1 MLPAPQTI
9 QLRPPCL
16 CQHLSE
22 SGQTAHLPDSWTHHL
37 HQEWAVN
44 LLGFQAGT
52 RGAGEGRPA
61 GPLALPLGTRT
72 ASQGF
77 LPYLSSLRG
86 VDASHGDA
94 GHSAFPSQK
103 PEPTWVRAST
113 VAGCARSACASCVA
127 PAAARFFG
135 AAERARPRRAALR
148 PVDARARDAVGALA
162 V

>member
-61 GPLALPLGTRT
+61 EPLALPLGTRT

-77 LPYLSSLRG
+77 LLCVVQLSHIYLACGDGAGPPGPGGRG
-86 VDASHGDA
+86 GFSEGHASQG
-94 GHSAFPSQK
+94 
-103 PEPTWVRAST
+103 E
-113 VAGCARSACASCVA
+113 A
-127 PAAARFFG
+127 PWRG
-135 AAERARPRRAALR
+135 
-148 PVDARARDAVGALA
+148 AVGRAIPGRRQRRGQA
-162 V
+162 CSRRRGSVASEPM

>member
-1 MLPAPQTI
+1 MPPAPQTI
-9 QLRPPCL
+9 HLRPPCL
-16 CQHLSE
+16 CQHLS
-22 SGQTAHLPDSWTHHL
+22 GQTARLPDSWTHHL
-37 HQEWAVN
+37 PQEWAIN